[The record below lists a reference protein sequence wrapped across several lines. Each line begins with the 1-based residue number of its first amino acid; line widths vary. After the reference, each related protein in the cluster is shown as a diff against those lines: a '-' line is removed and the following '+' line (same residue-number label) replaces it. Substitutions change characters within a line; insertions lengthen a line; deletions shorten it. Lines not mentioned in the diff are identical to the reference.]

1 MHGTYTQVGDDF
13 RLGDE
18 ILVVVSEAD
27 GDVEPLAQ
35 LFFRPQDGGHS
46 VTEQGP
52 LPVIEVLEIADAEAD
67 RSGRQVVVQL
77 DGDAIWHPM
86 WGTLA

>member
-13 RLGDE
+13 SLHVE

-52 LPVIEVLEIADAEAD
+52 LPVIEILEIADAEAD
-67 RSGRQVVVQL
+67 RSGKQVMVQL

>member
-1 MHGTYTQVGDDF
+1 MHGSYTQVGEDF
-13 RLGDE
+13 KLGDQ

-35 LFFRPQDGGHS
+35 RSLLGHR
-46 VTEQGP
+46 VAEQGP
-52 LPVIEVLEIADAEAD
+52 LPVIEILEIADAEAD
-67 RSGRQVVVQL
+67 RTGKQVVVQL